1 MGELL
6 QAADGDVELA
16 QVPQKMALCEVK
28 RGEDDL
34 EKTDLDM
41 THTHISSINI
51 TCDCEHELEYVRLI
65 EFILICI
72 YEVT

>member
-16 QVPQKMALCEVK
+16 RVPHVMAGEVK

-41 THTHISSINI
+41 THTHISR
-51 TCDCEHELEYVRLI
+51 YK
-65 EFILICI
+65 
-72 YEVT
+72 YKM